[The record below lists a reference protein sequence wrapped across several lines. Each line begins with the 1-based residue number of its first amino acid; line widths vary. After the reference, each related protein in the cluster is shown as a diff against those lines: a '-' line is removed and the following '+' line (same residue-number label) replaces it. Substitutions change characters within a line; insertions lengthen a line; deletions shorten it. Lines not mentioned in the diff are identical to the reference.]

1 MATSGFS
8 STLSLAMVSLPLCSS
23 AISSST
29 GLIILQGPHHSAQ
42 KSTSTGVLDLSTS
55 LSNVASVTA
64 AALLISSV
72 RSGPRPLGTSTSSNG
87 SSPGAGPTTTGSS
100 VVLPTEGGRQPGSV
114 PVVGRGPG
122 VVAVGLQP
130 ALGVDRGRAAGAGGG
145 HRLPVGV
152 VDDVAGREH
161 AVDAGRGRGRVG
173 RDDVAGLVELDLA
186 TEQVGVRG
194 VADGHEHPGHRQH
207 LLAAVLPVAQPDPGH
222 GPAAAQPDDG
232 RAPIE

>member
-23 AISSST
+23 AISSSS

-87 SSPGAGPTTTGSS
+87 SSPQTRYNDHG
-100 VVLPTEGGRQPGSV
+100 LPCI
-114 PVVGRGPG
+114 
-122 VVAVGLQP
+122 P
-130 ALGVDRGRAAGAGGG
+130 A
-145 HRLPVGV
+145 H
-152 VDDVAGREH
+152 
-161 AVDAGRGRGRVG
+161 
-173 RDDVAGLVELDLA
+173 
-186 TEQVGVRG
+186 
-194 VADGHEHPGHRQH
+194 
-207 LLAAVLPVAQPDPGH
+207 
-222 GPAAAQPDDG
+222 
-232 RAPIE
+232 